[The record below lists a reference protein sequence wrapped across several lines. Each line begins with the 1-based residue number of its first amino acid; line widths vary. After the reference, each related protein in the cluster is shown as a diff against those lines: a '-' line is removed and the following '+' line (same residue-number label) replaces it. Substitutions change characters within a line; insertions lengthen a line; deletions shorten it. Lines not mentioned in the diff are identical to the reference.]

1 MDSTPSRALRP
12 PPSKLRPPQ
21 ATLLVLLLL
30 FLLGTTGS
38 QAADAVP
45 LSRED
50 ADFFESKIRPLL
62 EERCLE
68 CHSQKANKMKGSLDL
83 GSRESVLKGGESGT
97 AAVPGDPE
105 KSRLVI
111 AVRRHDTDL
120 QMPPKNPLAGAEVD
134 ALADWVRRGLPD
146 PRVSNTSQEAR
157 PAKAAGMTLEE
168 GRTFWSFKP
177 VARVTPPGVR
187 NKEWVQT
194 PVDAFILAR
203 LEQENLTPAGKANKR
218 TLLRRV
224 TFDLTGLPPSIE
236 EVENFEADSSPD
248 GFAKVV
254 ERLLQSPAYG
264 ERWGRHWLDV
274 VRYADTCGN
283 ASDYP
288 VPQARLYRDWVL
300 DAVAADMPF
309 DQFLK
314 EQIAGDLLPSENP
327 EERYRHFIATGYL
340 AMAKRFAGKTG
351 ARHLTIE
358 DTIDNLSRAVLGVSL
373 ACARCHNHKFDPFT
387 VEDYYGLYGIF
398 ESTRYPYPG
407 AEGDTKQSLFVPL
420 MGDAEVA
427 ALLAPHKQELA
438 QAEAELKPLEAR
450 QAELRKLPEND
461 PARISALAELT
472 PQVAAAKKKVTD
484 TNLRAPTVRDAY
496 AVTEADSQANTR
508 IQIRGEPKN
517 LGAEVPRK
525 FPDILGG
532 MRLAADAKGSGRLE
546 LAQWLSS
553 ASNPLTAR
561 VLVNRIWLH
570 HFGRG
575 LVETPNDFGRQGKAP
590 SHPELL
596 DYLAS
601 EFVRSGWS
609 VKAMH
614 RLILLS
620 RTWQL
625 SARASA
631 EATHK
636 DPANTLLSHASRRRL
651 DAESIRD
658 SLLFVSG
665 ELAPRPESEH
675 PFPPRP
681 TWSWTQHKP
690 FADNYPSR
698 SRSVYLMQS
707 RLRKN
712 AYLTLFDGADPSSST
727 GVRSNTITPLQALF
741 SMNDPLIHECAQKL
755 TLREVLPAN
764 GDPARI
770 RAAYTRAFARAPSVD
785 EMANAASF
793 LSHYREA
800 LANARPSSEAHPD
813 DESLVWASLIRSLFA
828 ANEFLY
834 LD

>member
-1 MDSTPSRALRP
+1 VS
-12 PPSKLRPPQ
+12 
-21 ATLLVLLLL
+21 VE
-30 FLLGTTGS
+30 G
-38 QAADAVP
+38 AASVPVEP

-50 ADFFESKIRPLL
+50 SDFFEGKIRPLL

-68 CHSQKANKMKGSLDL
+68 CHSRKANKTKGSLDL
-83 GSRESVLKGGESGT
+83 DSRESVLKGGESGT

-105 KSRLVI
+105 KSRIII
-111 AVRRHDTDL
+111 AVRRHDTEL
-120 QMPPKNPLAGAEVD
+120 QMPPKNPLAAAQID
-134 ALADWVRRGLPD
+134 ALTEWVRRGLPD
-146 PRVSNTSQEAR
+146 PRVSNPSKEPT
-157 PAKAAGMTLEE
+157 PTKAAGMTLEE
-168 GRTFWSFKP
+168 GRAFWSFKP
-177 VARVTPPGVR
+177 VVRMSPPEVR
-187 NKEWVQT
+187 QKDWVQT

-203 LEQENLTPAGKANKR
+203 LEKENLPPAGKADKR

-224 TFDLTGLPPSIE
+224 TFDLTGLPPCIE
-236 EVENFEADSSPD
+236 DIESFEADASPD
-248 GFAKVV
+248 AFAKVV

-314 EQIAGDLLPSENP
+314 EQIAGDLLPAANQ
-327 EERYRHFIATGYL
+327 EEQYKRIIATGYL
-340 AMAKRFAGKTG
+340 AMAKRFAGKGG
-351 ARHLTIE
+351 APHLTIE

-407 AEGDTKQSLFVPL
+407 AEGDTKQSLFIPL
-420 MGDAEVA
+420 MSDAEVTA
-427 ALLAPHKQELA
+427 RLAPHKDELSR
-438 QAEAELKPLEAR
+438 AEAELKTLETR
-450 QAELRKLPEND
+450 QTELRKLPEND
-461 PARISALAELT
+461 PERISALADLT
-472 PQVAAAKKKVTD
+472 PLIAAAKKRITD
-484 TNLRAPTVRDAY
+484 INLRAPIVRDAY
-496 AVTEADSQANTR
+496 AVTEAGSRANTR

-532 MRLAADAKGSGRLE
+532 MQLAPGTQGSGRLE
-546 LAQWLSS
+546 LAQWLTS

-561 VLVNRIWLH
+561 VMVNRVWLH
-570 HFGRG
+570 HFGRA

-609 VKAMH
+609 LKAMH

-620 RTWQL
+620 HTWQL
-625 SARASA
+625 SAHPPAGV
-631 EATHK
+631 EHT
-636 DPANTLLSHASRRRL
+636 DPSNTLLSHASRRRL

-658 SLLFVSG
+658 SLLSVSG
-665 ELAPRPESEH
+665 ELAPRPDKEH
-675 PFPPRP
+675 PFPPRS
-681 TWSWTQHKP
+681 TWSYTQHRP
-690 FADNYPSR
+690 FAESYPSQN
-698 SRSVYLMQS
+698 RSVYLMQS

-712 AYLTLFDGADPSSST
+712 AYLTLFDGADPSSSA
-727 GVRSNTITPLQALF
+727 GVRSKTITPLQALF
-741 SMNDPLIHECAQKL
+741 SLNDPLLHDCAGKL
-755 TLREVLPAN
+755 ATRYILPNAS
-764 GDPARI
+764 DRARI
-770 RAAYTRAFARAPSVD
+770 QAAYARIFARPPSPGEQERAATFVTQ
-785 EMANAASF
+785 
-793 LSHYREA
+793 YREA
-800 LANARPSSEAHPD
+800 LADAHPSPGGPPT
-813 DESLVWASLIRSLFA
+813 DESAVWTSLARSLLA
-828 ANEFLY
+828 ANEFFY

>member
-1 MDSTPSRALRP
+1 MEF
-12 PPSKLRPPQ
+12 PPSKPAPNAFPRLRLKWERLLALLALFSIA
-21 ATLLVLLLL
+21 ATNR
-30 FLLGTTGS
+30 GS
-38 QAADAVP
+38 AAEP
-45 LSRED
+45 LTREES
-50 ADFFESKIRPLL
+50 DFFEKAIRPLL

-68 CHSQKANKMKGSLDL
+68 CHSQRFGKTKGGLSLD
-83 GSRESVLKGGESGT
+83 SREGLLMGGESGP

-105 KSRLVI
+105 KSRIII

-120 QMPPKNPLAGAEVD
+120 QMPPKNPLTAPQVD
-134 ALADWVRRGLPD
+134 TLVEWVRRGLPD
-146 PRVSNTSQEAR
+146 PRNPTASNKTTSV
-157 PAKAAGMTLEE
+157 KTVGMSLEE
-168 GRTFWSFKP
+168 GRDFWSFKP
-177 VARVTPPGVR
+177 VARPVPPEVR
-187 NKEWVQT
+187 RKDWVQT

-203 LEQENLTPAGKANKR
+203 LEQENLPPAGKADKR
-218 TLLRRV
+218 NLLRRV
-224 TFDLTGLPPSIE
+224 TFDLTGLPPSLQ
-236 EVENFEADSSPD
+236 EVEGFEADPSPD
-248 GFAKVV
+248 AFAKVV

-288 VPQARLYRDWVL
+288 VPQAHLYRNWVL
-300 DAVAADMPF
+300 EAVGADMPF
-309 DQFLK
+309 DRFLR
-314 EQIAGDLLPSENP
+314 EQIAGDLLPSEDLDT
-327 EERYRHFIATGYL
+327 RYKRIIATGYL
-340 AMAKRFAGKTG
+340 AMAKRFAGKAG
-351 ARHLTIE
+351 AKHLTIE

-407 AEGDTKQSLFVPL
+407 AEGDTKQSLFIPL
-420 MGDAEVA
+420 MSGAEID
-427 ALLAPHKQELA
+427 ALLSPHKQELSR
-438 QAEAELKPLEAR
+438 AEAELKPLEAR
-450 QAELRKLPEND
+450 QNELRKLPEND
-461 PARISALAELT
+461 PAKISGLAELSPLLT
-472 PQVAAAKKKVTD
+472 AAKK
-484 TNLRAPTVRDAY
+484 NLADLTARAPLVRDAY
-496 AVTEADSQANTR
+496 AVTDADARANAK

-517 LGAEVPRK
+517 LGAAVPRK

-532 MRLAADAKGSGRLE
+532 MQLAPDAKGSGRLE
-546 LAQWLSS
+546 LAQWLTSE
-553 ASNPLTAR
+553 SNPLTAR
-561 VLVNRIWLH
+561 VMVNRIWLH

-620 RTWQL
+620 HSWQL
-625 SARASA
+625 SASSSPEA
-631 EATHK
+631 ELK
-636 DPANTLLSHASRRRL
+636 DPSNTLLSHASRRRL

-665 ELAPRPESEH
+665 ELAPRPEQEH
-675 PFPPRP
+675 PFPPRH

-690 FADNYPSR
+690 FAESYPSL

-712 AYLTLFDGADPSSST
+712 TYLTLFDGADPSSST
-727 GVRSNTITPLQALF
+727 GVRSHTITPLQALF
-741 SMNDPLIHECAQKL
+741 SLNDPLPHKCAEGL
-755 TLREVLPAN
+755 ASRYILPADD
-764 GDPARI
+764 GAARV
-770 RAAYTRAFARAPSVD
+770 RAAYARAFAREPSRD
-785 EMANAASF
+785 EQERALAFVAQ
-793 LSHYREA
+793 YREA
-800 LANARPSSEAHPD
+800 LAAAQTSPRETTGP
-813 DESLVWASLIRSLFA
+813 ESGGWTAFARSLLA
-828 ANEFLY
+828 TNEFLY